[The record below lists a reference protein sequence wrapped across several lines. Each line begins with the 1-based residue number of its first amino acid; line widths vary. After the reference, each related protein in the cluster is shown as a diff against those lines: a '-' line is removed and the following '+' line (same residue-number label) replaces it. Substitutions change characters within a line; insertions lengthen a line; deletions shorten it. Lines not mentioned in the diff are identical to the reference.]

1 LLTKVRT
8 LIHEETGLLT
18 VLYFPFRV
26 RTPSGTQ
33 QDGLLLGLD
42 GLLLQ
47 QSGEEYNVVLD
58 ATVQSIY
65 DASNT

>member
-1 LLTKVRT
+1 VCEPLQELNKAIDRA
-8 LIHEETGLLT
+8 
-18 VLYFPFRV
+18 
-26 RTPSGTQ
+26 
-33 QDGLLLGLD
+33 DGLLLGLD